1 MQKALSPLGI
11 EPRTLRCL
19 RIIHYSRML
28 YQLSYGEV
36 IRVALPIVKST
47 GYDPVS
53 QHGCNMV
60 QPGIAKIHSL
70 ENTNWITRGP
80 R

>member
-1 MQKALSPLGI
+1 
-11 EPRTLRCL
+11 
-19 RIIHYSRML
+19 
-28 YQLSYGEV
+28 
-36 IRVALPIVKST
+36 LPIVKST